1 MKAIEPGQDW
11 KIAALIFNFHVH
23 FYFGVIFMKIEFMEL
38 AYQEALKAYNN
49 DEIPVGAVIV
59 KDDKVIATGHNL
71 KEKMG
76 CSIYHAE
83 MLAIITATKLL
94 NTWHLDDCDIYVS
107 LEPCPMCAS
116 AIKQSRIKNVY
127 CGLSN
132 LDSNNEVLIKKIFE
146 SDKVNPK
153 VNFYNNLYSDK
164 VRSLM
169 QKFFVEKRKK

>member
-1 MKAIEPGQDW
+1 
-11 KIAALIFNFHVH
+11 
-23 FYFGVIFMKIEFMEL
+23 MKIEFMEL

-132 LDSNNEVLIKKIFE
+132 LDSNNEVLIK
-146 SDKVNPK
+146 N
-153 VNFYNNLYSDK
+153 
-164 VRSLM
+164 
-169 QKFFVEKRKK
+169 